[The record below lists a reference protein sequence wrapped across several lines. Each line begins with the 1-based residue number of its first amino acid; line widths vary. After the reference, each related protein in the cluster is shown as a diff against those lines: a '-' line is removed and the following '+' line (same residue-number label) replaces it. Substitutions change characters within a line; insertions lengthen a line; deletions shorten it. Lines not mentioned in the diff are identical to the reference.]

1 MDFFPP
7 NGEKNVGGGLTKQFS
22 QLSSLKGVTTNSN
35 ALPSFVLHLKDGPD
49 DHVYNG
55 LRMFKHFS
63 NAVWHGL
70 VNPSLREIKYFL
82 KGDLNNLDIA
92 VKPEVSRHKGTGSFF
107 TIERN
112 QFHT

>member
-1 MDFFPP
+1 MELSPP
-7 NGEKNVGGGLTKQFS
+7 NSKKNVGGGLTKQFS
-22 QLSSLKGVTTNSN
+22 QLSSLKGVTTTNN

-55 LRMFKHFS
+55 LCMFKHFS

-70 VNPSLREIKYFL
+70 VNPSLGAIKYFL
-82 KGDLNNLDIA
+82 KGDLNNLDIP

>member
-1 MDFFPP
+1 MELVPP
-7 NGEKNVGGGLTKQFS
+7 NSEKIVGGGLTKQFS
-22 QLSSLKGVTTNSN
+22 QLSSLKGVTTTNN

-55 LRMFKHFS
+55 LCMFKHFD

-82 KGDLNNLDIA
+82 KGDLNNLDIP